1 MIVRPACADDAE
13 AIARLSAELGYAAA
27 PEDTV
32 SRLTALLA
40 DERQLVVVAE
50 DDGNVVGWLQATAG
64 LVLESGFRVEIV
76 GLVVAA
82 AARRRGV
89 GRELVQRAETWA
101 VGVGARV
108 LVVRSNI
115 ARTESHRFYPAL
127 GFTAA
132 KTQHVYRRILPAAS
146 A

>member
-1 MIVRPACADDAE
+1 MIVRPARADDAG
-13 AIARLSAELGYAAA
+13 AIARLSAELGYPAA

-89 GRELVQRAETWA
+89 GRELVHRAETWA